1 MCIQRGGQMVKG
13 WFRKK
18 AGENQGFFSIFSSG
32 KKASLNLSIEAIVIV
47 VIAFVVL
54 GLGLG
59 FVKGQFEQITDTSSS
74 VQTQI
79 AEQIQED
86 LRRSNNRL
94 SFPSNDL
101 VYETKEEDVLGG
113 GIKNV
118 DDQSKHFRLGFQV
131 NDGDGF
137 VDFTP
142 GEKLEFGEAEA
153 EILWDNS
160 AQSLPAGE
168 TQVISF
174 SIVAPSKQG
183 TYLYK
188 AVLEES
194 EDDGTSWEEY
204 DSTTFFIKTS

>member
-1 MCIQRGGQMVKG
+1 MVKG
-13 WFRKK
+13 WL
-18 AGENQGFFSIFSSG
+18 G
-32 KKASLNLSIEAIVIV
+32 KNKRGSLNLSIEAIVIV

-86 LRRSNNRL
+86 LRRSNNKL

-101 VYETKEEDVLGG
+101 TYETKEEDVQAV
-113 GIKNV
+113 GIKNTN
-118 DDQSKHFRLGFQV
+118 DQSKFFKLGFQV
-131 NDGDGF
+131 NDGTAF
-137 VDFTP
+137 VDFEP
-142 GEKLEFGEAEA
+142 GVKLTFGSDSAEA

-160 AQSLPAGE
+160 AQNLAAGD

-174 SIVAPSKQG
+174 SLVSPSKQG

-194 EDDGTSWEEY
+194 EDGATWEEY

>member
-1 MCIQRGGQMVKG
+1 MVKG

-18 AGENQGFFSIFSSG
+18 TEKNQGFSIFSRG
-32 KKASLNLSIEAIVIV
+32 KKGSLNLSIEAIVIV

-101 VYETKEEDVLGG
+101 VYETKEEDVLAV

-131 NDGDGF
+131 NDGTDF
-137 VDFTP
+137 VDFSP
-142 GEKLEFGEAEA
+142 GDQLEIGTEGAEA

-160 AQSLPAGE
+160 AQSLAAGS

-194 EDDGTSWEEY
+194 EDGGSTWEEY